1 MRICIY
7 MYIYV
12 YIYIYIHMFT
22 FIRLKAITHPNPKT
36 GEIKVE
42 YDFTHPLMH
51 KALYDL
57 TPSSIKKT
65 IHLSI
70 AQVSILYKFAC

>member
-1 MRICIY
+1 M
-7 MYIYV
+7 
-12 YIYIYIHMFT
+12 YIYIHILICL

-42 YDFTHPLMH
+42 YVFTHPLMH
-51 KALYDL
+51 KTLYDL

-70 AQVSILYKFAC
+70 AQVSIYMYIYI